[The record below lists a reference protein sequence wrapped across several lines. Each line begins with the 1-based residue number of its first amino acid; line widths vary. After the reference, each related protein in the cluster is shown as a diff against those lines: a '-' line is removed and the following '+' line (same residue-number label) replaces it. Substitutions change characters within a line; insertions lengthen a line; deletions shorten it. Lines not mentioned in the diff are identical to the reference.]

1 MCFFLVQGSVDEYRS
16 FVLSCKCEQC
26 DFCQTVKLFR
36 QSITHLTRQTAVK
49 LHFQF
54 LLHTWLRSTFL
65 GVQYHS
71 LPSVTVSSNHDIPRA
86 GSCQEG
92 SCSFMESQTNCL
104 IEVLIHEPINR
115 DSRKQSNRSFKD
127 PVNSKCYRSET
138 QESHHYL
145 LLFIPLITPAF
156 FLVILNFHSNRHL
169 HILC

>member
-36 QSITHLTRQTAVK
+36 WSITPLTRQTAVK

-54 LLHTWLRSTFL
+54 LLHMASEYFPW
-65 GVQYHS
+65 GAYHS
-71 LPSVTVSSNHDIPRA
+71 PPSVTVTSNHDIPRA

-127 PVNSKCYRSET
+127 PLNSKCYRSET